1 MSVAQA
7 GAPVALSDV
16 RTRAKF
22 RWRRKS
28 LTEMSRA
35 ELEDALLE
43 LNGLYLGALEHIG
56 KAKTVQLVPLEV
68 AGDAPMG
75 WEGFVW
81 GAVLGV
87 LGGVILMNVGA
98 Q

>member
-1 MSVAQA
+1 MSVATV
-7 GAPVALSDV
+7 GAPIALSDV

-28 LTEMSRA
+28 LADMSRL

-56 KAKTVQLVPLEV
+56 KAKAVQLVPLEV
-68 AGDAPMG
+68 AGEAPVG
-75 WEGFVW
+75 WESFVW
-81 GAVLGV
+81 GAMLGC
-87 LGGVILMNVGA
+87 LGGGILMFVGA

>member
-1 MSVAQA
+1 MSTAQA
-7 GAPVALSDV
+7 GAPIALSDV

-28 LTEMSRA
+28 LENMSRL

-43 LNGLYLGALEHIG
+43 LNGLYLGALDHIG
-56 KAKTVQLVPLEV
+56 RMKTVQLVPLEV

-81 GAVLGV
+81 GAVLGC

-98 Q
+98 L

>member
-1 MSVAQA
+1 MIAAS
-7 GAPVALSDV
+7 APIALDEA

-28 LTEMSRA
+28 LADMSRS

-56 KAKTVQLVPLEV
+56 KTKAVQLVPLEV
-68 AGDAPMG
+68 TDRAPSAIVAMLS
-75 WEGFVW
+75 
-81 GAVLGV
+81 AVTLMSILIGV
-87 LGGVILMNVGA
+87 VAVVL
-98 Q
+98 

>member
-1 MSVAQA
+1 MSAAQA
-7 GAPVALSDV
+7 SAPIALSDV

-28 LTEMSRA
+28 LEDMTRP

-43 LNGLYLGALEHIG
+43 LNGMYLGALDHIG

-68 AGDAPMG
+68 ADNSPSVIVAMLSAIALMTVLIG
-75 WEGFVW
+75 VV
-81 GAVLGV
+81 AVV
-87 LGGVILMNVGA
+87 L
-98 Q
+98 